1 MGGLGVGTV
10 LFSTAAETQEV
21 HNKVFPY
28 GLRSVGPED

>member
-10 LFSTAAETQEV
+10 LLSTAAVTQEV
-21 HNKVFPY
+21 RNKGFPY